1 MQTPPENNPEMF
13 DPRKMQSI
21 VDRLKAEGK
30 MPSMEKLNSVL
41 QEFRKECQ
49 AKVRQARAE
58 ARAEKR
64 RQGALEERVTE
75 AGSSCVDAMTDA
87 ELVMPVKKGSIR
99 LRIDSDVLDYFR
111 GTGPGYLTR
120 MNAVLRAYAKAHQQK
135 TLKENSPKGFFLCR
149 RRRKTIRKCSTR
161 RKCSRSWSG

>member
-1 MQTPPENNPEMF
+1 
-13 DPRKMQSI
+13 MQSI

-49 AKVRQARAE
+49 AKVRQ

-99 LRIDSDVLDYFR
+99 LRIDSDVLDYFQ